1 ELLIRFGTGYHSKT
15 NSVWAFPTTGKPHTL
30 TGKGYYVRLLKDSLE
45 LFQEK
50 EYNAAF
56 RGAVVYRS
64 DMVQQIEKAVY
75 QHALDLLSTASL
87 GVPLEQKTHGQ
98 WVVPKY
104 VEHGFQCILVLNH
117 TGQSG
122 KHQAVHSCNNPPN
135 RRVFLSVPCYYA
147 QQIWTEQD
155 ISRIF
160 KGILG
165 EKTTAVGIVKDKC
178 TVDLAVALWRVHLLT
193 K

>member
-122 KHQAVHSCNNPPN
+122 KHQAVCELDHTITAADAADAADADATISHSCNNPPN

-155 ISRIF
+155 
-160 KGILG
+160 K
-165 EKTTAVGIVKDKC
+165 
-178 TVDLAVALWRVHLLT
+178 
-193 K
+193 